1 MYERS
6 AIVLERYF
14 ENLLGYRNEFNL
26 RDNYSNY
33 AELVLKLEMY
43 QINYQNEIEATQQYN
58 ESIRKIKSIQSAQER
73 LYKRS
78 AKLEYNRNLL
88 FGNIDGKPADVRRCI
103 EKIEE
108 DAEKNNSEMKALKEE
123 LLQAKS

>member
-14 ENLLGYRNEFNL
+14 ENLLGYRNECNL
-26 RDNYSNY
+26 KDNYSY
-33 AELVLKLEMY
+33 YYELVNKLEKY
-43 QINYQNEIEATQQYN
+43 QINYQKEIAATQEYN
-58 ESIRKIKSIQSAQER
+58 ESIKKIKSIQAAQEK

-88 FGNIDGKPADVRRCI
+88 FGNIDGKPEETRRWLNRI
-103 EKIEE
+103 I
-108 DAEKNNSEMKALKEE
+108 MR
-123 LLQAKS
+123 